1 MKRINYRVS
10 PFLILCFFCC
20 WSCQDTPVFTPK
32 PRAFPRVI
40 YPERTYQQFEESYCD
55 FSFTYPTYARIQ
67 QDTLFFDEKPTHP
80 CWFDLDY
87 PDFNARL
94 YCTYYPIDK
103 NNTFEKLREDTYKM
117 ANKHIVKA
125 NAIDEIPIKNNQ
137 EVGGFVFRYKGL
149 TATPLSFFLTDTTD
163 SYLNGAL
170 YFESRPRP
178 DSLAPVLAFIQKDI
192 EKMIASFQWNK

>member
-1 MKRINYRVS
+1 MKKMNYPVLLFVMAS
-10 PFLILCFFCC
+10 LLCC

-40 YPERTYQQFEESYCD
+40 YPERVYQQFNESYCD
-55 FSFTYPTYARIQ
+55 FSFTFPTYAKVQ
-67 QDTLFFDEKPTHP
+67 QDTLFFNEKPAHP

-103 NNTFEKLREDTYKM
+103 NNTFERLREDTYKM

-125 NAIDEIPIKNNQ
+125 NAISEVPIMDNKQ
-137 EVGGFVFRYKGL
+137 IGGFLFRYKGP
-149 TATPLSFFLTDTTD
+149 TATPLTFFLTDTT
-163 SYLNGAL
+163 SNYLNGAL

-192 EKMIASFQWNK
+192 EKMIASFQWKK